1 MWDDQP
7 ASPSQATSDVEV
19 TALPTRV
26 PVRLSRPRAARL
38 LALAGAVLFG
48 LAAWTPWMV
57 VSIRGDGT
65 SQGVAS
71 FPDNAQGIALVFWL
85 MFAHGRTD
93 PAHITQH
100 PTITHL
106 AGALW
111 TLLPAI
117 GVLLAPL
124 LWRRPLS
131 LGSLWALRLYALWLG
146 LAALLSACIGGTLEW
161 YAHNSTGQFSNLV
174 WRTRW
179 GLPLAVVALAISTVA
194 VIQLW
199 REREQA
205 YAQPLAA
212 PGVRSRPQRLAAWAL
227 SAGVGLWLVGF
238 ILTPWATVN
247 CADVPF
253 SLNHFVEG
261 QCAGLDSGDALSALA
276 TFHLSPNVW
285 ILGRGIYSLYG
296 LLIGAA
302 VLFVVGAWL
311 ARRPSRAYCVWLC
324 LWLLLASALA
334 YLATRGVA
342 HITMDSPILAAQAV
356 GQWQGAAGIPITLTG
371 LVIAWL
377 ALIPLERARDRVEP
391 RTFDAPEASRANLP

>member
-1 MWDDQP
+1 MSDMWDEP
-7 ASPSQATSDVEV
+7 TPSSASAVDVEV
-19 TALPTRV
+19 TRLPSRL

-38 LALAGAVLFG
+38 LAIVGAVLFG
-48 LAAWTPWMV
+48 LAAWTPWMMV
-57 VSIRGDGT
+57 AIQSDGT
-65 SQGVAS
+65 SHNVTS

-85 MFAHGRTD
+85 MFAHGATD

-100 PTITHL
+100 PTITHM

-111 TLLPAI
+111 TLLPALGI
-117 GVLLAPL
+117 LLAPL
-124 LWRRPLS
+124 FWRRPLS
-131 LGSLWALRLYALWLG
+131 LGGLWALRLYILWLG

-161 YAHNSTGQFSNLV
+161 YAHNSTGQFSSLV

-179 GLPLAVVALAISTVA
+179 GLPLAAVALAISTVA

-205 YAQPLAA
+205 YAQPLVA
-212 PGVRSRPQRLAAWAL
+212 PQPRPRPQRIAAWAL
-227 SAGVGLWLVGF
+227 SIGVGLWLVGF
-238 ILTPWATVN
+238 VVTPWATVN
-247 CADVPF
+247 CADAPF

-261 QCAGLDSGDALSALA
+261 QCAGLDSGDALSTLA
-276 TFHLSPNVW
+276 AFHLSPSVW

-302 VLFVVGAWL
+302 ILFVIGAWL

-334 YLATRGVA
+334 YLAGRGVA
-342 HITMDSPILAAQAV
+342 HITLESPVLAAQAI
-356 GQWQGAAGIPITLTG
+356 GQWKGAAGIPITLAG

-377 ALIPLERARDRVEP
+377 ALIPMEGARDRP
-391 RTFDAPEASRANLP
+391 